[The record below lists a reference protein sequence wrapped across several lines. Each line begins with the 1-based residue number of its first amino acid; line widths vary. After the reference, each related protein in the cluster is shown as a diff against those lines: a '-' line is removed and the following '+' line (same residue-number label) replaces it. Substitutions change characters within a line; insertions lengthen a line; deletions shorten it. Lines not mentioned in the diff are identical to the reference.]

1 FERRDPVSEPAQSI
15 AAAALVP
22 GTVHLFD
29 QAVVQHAADGAI
41 QSARKQGQA
50 AAAFHFLHDGVSVP
64 LRLREGEK
72 DFELDCGKWEEGG
85 GISIPG
91 ECIHQEYSRVSQARR
106 QAWHDAA
113 CPDRTATAHRR
124 WLDVCCY
131 FRCIVSKRGGTCEDP
146 Y

>member
-1 FERRDPVSEPAQSI
+1 
-15 AAAALVP
+15 
-22 GTVHLFD
+22 
-29 QAVVQHAADGAI
+29 
-41 QSARKQGQA
+41 QGQA

-146 Y
+146 YSSPASRSAACLPGARIGSPTVTAPPATAGRRTKKSSPRPMSRT